1 MHTYDN
7 HPVARREMTR
17 SLIQLLAAGR
27 IHPRIGLQLPLSQA
41 AEAHRRLEQGAVSG
55 KIILRPE
62 GQ

>member
-1 MHTYDN
+1 
-7 HPVARREMTR
+7 
-17 SLIQLLAAGR
+17 LAAGR